1 MSHHGSEFNFHLT
14 WNEPSRELRTSR
26 LDGSFRCPPH
36 PTPTMPDKLNQP
48 HERNPCR
55 WRPLATITCPYP
67 MPGSGVSV
75 RMMCLRPILKSHFR
89 MAETDL
95 PITDLPSDPS
105 GIRCNGVR
113 MFELEPS
120 TLSNASRTF
129 ARTCGMSRS
138 VKTIKVVMEDL
149 HRVIIIPCPLAC
161 RDVLVQQCDSPSHLN
176 RIVADIGG
184 VRVSQTWTWN
194 RFDDEIFTHDME
206 VFPMCLEICII
217 INP

>member
-1 MSHHGSEFNFHLT
+1 MSIFVINLLVIPIIYVKINNLSQNASSVDASK
-14 WNEPSRELRTSR
+14 WQCSPS
-26 LDGSFRCPPH
+26 PP
-36 PTPTMPDKLNQP
+36 K
-48 HERNPCR
+48 
-55 WRPLATITCPYP
+55 
-67 MPGSGVSV
+67 
-75 RMMCLRPILKSHFR
+75 
-89 MAETDL
+89 
-95 PITDLPSDPS
+95 
-105 GIRCNGVR
+105 CNGVR

-217 INP
+217 INPWVLQVRSIQKQTRHDYTFFHLILAPHSWDSRCQENISADSEKEEKCLSWKYCIF